1 MAVRRKRGAVG
12 KGNGEVCPPP
22 QPTRR
27 SGGASLATPA
37 GSGAEPRPKTN
48 LVTFVAARRT
58 LIATI
63 CLISVSLNTAVVHS
77 HNCRTPRRNASL
89 AFRLK
94 RLQKFRYGV
103 PPFQKVPVWRSGAFR
118 LSSSTG
124 LVTITVLS
132 SKNSYV
138 QMDVFYIYSLV
149 RDFQFFHIF
158 SDFLPNFCFPQ
169 FP

>member
-1 MAVRRKRGAVG
+1 M
-12 KGNGEVCPPP
+12 
-22 QPTRR
+22 
-27 SGGASLATPA
+27 
-37 GSGAEPRPKTN
+37 
-48 LVTFVAARRT
+48 AARRT

-118 LSSSTG
+118 LSLNTG

-138 QMDVFYIYSLV
+138 QMNVIYIYSLV
-149 RDFQFFHIF
+149 RDFQFFHISLTF
-158 SDFLPNFCFPQ
+158 YQISVFPS
-169 FP
+169 FPDLQKPFTQIDLLAYIRRLKLSLTKH